1 MVTEADALLLTL
13 PLCSIHLCA
22 FETHNARR
30 HSEVRDVR
38 IADVIKFENDGS
50 TMVFRHPSED
60 FNTLSQLIV
69 HESQEAVLFRD
80 GQALDLFRAG
90 RHTLTTQNIPLLGK
104 LVNLPFDGVSPFHC
118 EVYFIN
124 RTTTLDS
131 SWGVGNIDVIEPEY
145 GLKITLGASGTFG
158 FKVIDSRKLLVK
170 LVGTDATLSNE
181 RFARYFKDLVAM
193 RVRRHLYELAM
204 SFGYFALSAHQDELS
219 QAVRESLTSELMDYG
234 AEVTNFYI
242 GSIGTNEDDFSKL
255 KAVREKKLEFS
266 ELSYNWVD
274 EQIRDIALTYAGN
287 PGTQDNIGNAISQ
300 MPLALSFGAMIAKEA
315 QPLLDRASFS
325 NKPCAFDSNS
335 ASEKPSSAATQTPPS
350 DSPLAVAATCASCGH
365 PLPQQSK
372 FCPECGR
379 PLGSTCRTCGK
390 SLGVDMK
397 FCPECGTPR

>member
-1 MVTEADALLLTL
+1 M
-13 PLCSIHLCA
+13 
-22 FETHNARR
+22 
-30 HSEVRDVR
+30 
-38 IADVIKFENDGS
+38 
-50 TMVFRHPSED
+50 
-60 FNTLSQLIV
+60 
-69 HESQEAVLFRD
+69 
-80 GQALDLFRAG
+80 
-90 RHTLTTQNIPLLGK
+90 
-104 LVNLPFDGVSPFHC
+104 
-118 EVYFIN
+118 
-124 RTTTLDS
+124 
-131 SWGVGNIDVIEPEY
+131 
-145 GLKITLGASGTFG
+145 
-158 FKVIDSRKLLVK
+158 
-170 LVGTDATLSNE
+170 
-181 RFARYFKDLVAM
+181 
-193 RVRRHLYELAM
+193 
-204 SFGYFALSAHQDELS
+204 
-219 QAVRESLTSELMDYG
+219 RESLTSELMDYG

-350 DSPLAVAATCASCGH
+350 DSPLAVAATCTSCGH